1 MASMIYKIT
10 RTTKAEIDIA
20 SIREYTL
27 KNYGSVAT
35 KAYLDLL
42 RQTFKDLLS
51 DPFRPGSKERPDIAP
66 LIRSYHISLSKRR
79 TSSNFIKKPRHI
91 VFYFLSK
98 PDEIVV
104 LRILHDSADLQ
115 RHLPSSKEI

>member
-1 MASMIYKIT
+1 MTYQIT
-10 RTTKAEIDIA
+10 RTLKAETDITR
-20 SIREYTL
+20 IRDYTL

-51 DPFRPGSKERPDIAP
+51 DPFRPGSQDRPDIAP
-66 LIRSYHISLSKRR
+66 HIRSYHISLSKQR
-79 TSSNFIKKPRHI
+79 TSSRIIKKPRHI
-91 VFYFLSK
+91 VLYFLPK

-115 RHLPSSKEI
+115 RHLPSSKQI